1 MVMRRITFALASAAV
16 LALGVAA
23 PAHAHVEPTSTEV
36 PAGSMAT
43 VDFSVQHG
51 CDGSPT
57 IKVEF
62 QVPEEITDAA
72 AVDKDGWTGSQDG
85 RVVTYEGGPLAS
97 DVEDTFAVTFT
108 APSTVG
114 AELAFPFVQ
123 TCEEGSIDWIQLE
136 EEAERPA
143 PIVVIGEADPNAPQP
158 TATTAPEGST
168 ETTEAEAT
176 TTTEAPAPETTTTVA
191 GDADDAAADEDSSS
205 SAGFLIGAV
214 VLVTAGAVGFG
225 IWLRRRTDA

>member
-1 MVMRRITFALASAAV
+1 MVMRRITFALASATV

-23 PAHAHVEPTSTEV
+23 PSHAHVEPTATEV

-43 VDFSVQHG
+43 VDFTVQHG

-123 TCEEGSIDWIQLE
+123 TCEEGSIDWIQLD

-143 PIVVIGEADPNAPQP
+143 PIVVIGEVDPTAPQP
-158 TATTAPEGST
+158 TTTTAPESTT
-168 ETTEAEAT
+168 ETTVAEAT
-176 TTTEAPAPETTTTVA
+176 TTTEAAPEATTTVA
-191 GDADDAAADEDSSS
+191 GEVDDAADEDEGSS